1 MTHVNY
7 FTKARSPLVEMWLI
21 IDQNMHMYII
31 TSLNIYTVALFIW
44 GIPHI
49 ALLLEEPAFSYIC
62 APLHDSAT
70 SGPHVNVSLRGV

>member
-49 ALLLEEPAFSYIC
+49 ALLS
-62 APLHDSAT
+62 
-70 SGPHVNVSLRGV
+70 SLSK